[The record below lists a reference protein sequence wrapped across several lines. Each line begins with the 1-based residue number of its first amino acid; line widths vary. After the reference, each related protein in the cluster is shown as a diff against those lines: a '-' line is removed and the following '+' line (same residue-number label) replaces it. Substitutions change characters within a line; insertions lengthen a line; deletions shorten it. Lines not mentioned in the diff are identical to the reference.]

1 MSNLELLAQNGA
13 RLVTERH
20 VTQFSAELQRS
31 FQMAQDRV
39 QTVSNEFDLLVVFG
53 IVREIGKG
61 HIIERVELRLQVG
74 VGLEEPVTQYQGK
87 QNKNLFFKMSIL
99 LDEDGGNNALAILAN
114 VFPCALHVTNLVGG
128 QTG

>member
-1 MSNLELLAQNGA
+1 
-13 RLVTERH
+13 
-20 VTQFSAELQRS
+20 
-31 FQMAQDRV
+31 MAQDRV

-114 VFPCALHVTNLVGG
+114 VFPRALHVTNLVGG